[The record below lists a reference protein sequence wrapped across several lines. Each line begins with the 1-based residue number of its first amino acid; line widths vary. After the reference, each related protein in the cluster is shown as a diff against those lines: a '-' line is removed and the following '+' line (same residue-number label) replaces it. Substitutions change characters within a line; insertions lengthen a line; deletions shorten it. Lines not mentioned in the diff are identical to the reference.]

1 MNQLE
6 QAIIFAVRAHEGAY
20 RKTGN
25 IPFIMHP
32 LEVAAIASTLTDD
45 LDILAACVLHDVV
58 EDTDITIEEIVL
70 NFGER
75 IGQFVADETEDKRR
89 GIDPRKTWELRKQE
103 SLRFLQN
110 TNERAV
116 KIMWLSDKL
125 ANMRSFYRL
134 YREEGPALWK
144 RFHQSDPK
152 KQEWYYR
159 SVVEYI
165 EELKDTEAYQEYV
178 DLLDRVFK
186 SDE

>member
-6 QAIIFAVRAHEGAY
+6 RAIIFATQAHGGAY

-32 LEVAAIASTLTDD
+32 LEVACIAATLTDD

-58 EDTDITIEEIVL
+58 EDTPVTLEEVIT

-75 IGQFVADETEDKRR
+75 VGKFVEHETEDKRK
-89 GIDPRKTWELRKQE
+89 GIDPRKTWEIRKLE
-103 SLRFLQN
+103 SLGIL
-110 TNERAV
+110 ERSNDIAV

-125 ANMRSFYRL
+125 ANMRSFHRL
-134 YREEGPALWK
+134 YKEEGSDLWK

-159 SVVEYI
+159 SVLSFI
-165 EELKDTEAYQEYV
+165 GELKDTLAYKEYES
-178 DLLDRVFK
+178 LLNQVFPK
-186 SDE
+186 

>member
-58 EDTDITIEEIVL
+58 EDTDITIEEIVH

-75 IGQFVADETEDKRR
+75 IGQFVADET
-89 GIDPRKTWELRKQE
+89 
-103 SLRFLQN
+103 
-110 TNERAV
+110 
-116 KIMWLSDKL
+116 
-125 ANMRSFYRL
+125 
-134 YREEGPALWK
+134 
-144 RFHQSDPK
+144 
-152 KQEWYYR
+152 
-159 SVVEYI
+159 
-165 EELKDTEAYQEYV
+165 
-178 DLLDRVFK
+178 
-186 SDE
+186 